1 MITKNI
7 LSGPSF
13 LPYEKPEKL
22 IFMLHGYG
30 DSAEN
35 FIQIASPLEKK
46 EWKANYLALN
56 APSSIPNYSVGRQW
70 FDLYPNGIYITEAGS
85 KEIAI
90 IQNEVLHA
98 VNLIENTIN
107 KIKDAYKLSFQ
118 DCFLMGFSQGGMMT
132 FECGRNFSNRLGGL
146 AILSGRIMSEDLVI
160 NQSLYKTPLF
170 ISHGDQDEV
179 LPIKVFY
186 AACSYLKEHNLDH
199 EQHLLVGDTHTI
211 SPEAIN
217 LLQKFIKKNL

>member
-13 LPYEKPEKL
+13 LPYEKPKKL

-46 EWKANYLALN
+46 EWKANYVALN

-70 FDLYPNGIYITEAGS
+70 FDLYPNGIYIAEAGS
-85 KEIAI
+85 EEIAI
-90 IQNEVLHA
+90 IQNEVLHV

-107 KIKDAYKLSFQ
+107 QIKNAYNLSFQ

-146 AILSGRIMSEDLVI
+146 AILSGRIMSEDLTI
-160 NQSLYKTPLF
+160 NKSLYKTPLF

-186 AACSYLKEHNLDH
+186 DSCSYLKEHNLDH
-199 EQHLLVGDTHTI
+199 EQHLLAGDTHTI
-211 SPEAIN
+211 SPEAIK